1 MIDLEKLAKW
11 SAILSILWLAMWM
24 SHVYT
29 VKIIRE
35 DIAEL
40 YLDVHEASEEGGLEI
55 ESSGNPQLD
64 TLAWCLAHTNMIP
77 STSPYKYDTVQVRM
91 RCK

>member
-1 MIDLEKLAKW
+1 MAPNYDELPTVTFAIFKNKYAKSERHPSEVGEIKMIDLEKLAKW

-55 ESSGNPQLD
+55 ESSN
-64 TLAWCLAHTNMIP
+64 
-77 STSPYKYDTVQVRM
+77 
-91 RCK
+91 

>member
-40 YLDVHEASEEGGLEI
+40 YLDVHEASEEGG
-55 ESSGNPQLD
+55 
-64 TLAWCLAHTNMIP
+64 
-77 STSPYKYDTVQVRM
+77 
-91 RCK
+91 